1 MQIPQ
6 GIPYNPNRRVI
17 VLLLVVAALAF
28 GSGRLSVF
36 PMRLSLSVSTLLV
49 SMAALLVLRRLVWR
63 RQLTVAETMITVPS
77 GFLRLRPIDVPY
89 EQVVSLWVSRV
100 WVTSVIC
107 LRTPDRK
114 VEIQDIYLP
123 DSVVFHDLQRFL
135 ESMAR
140 STRRPNDG
148 AA

>member
-6 GIPYNPNRRVI
+6 EIPYNPNRRVI

-28 GSGRLSVF
+28 GSGLLSVF

-77 GFLRLRPIDVPY
+77 GFLRLRPIHVPY
-89 EQVVSLWVSRV
+89 EQVVSLWVQKSAASISE
-100 WVTSVIC
+100 TSS
-107 LRTPDRK
+107 LMS
-114 VEIQDIYLP
+114 LN
-123 DSVVFHDLQRFL
+123 RFIVL
-135 ESMAR
+135 GSIIR
-140 STRRPNDG
+140 SCSFEVNN
-148 AA
+148 